1 MISFNLSNSSV
12 HVFLVFKLTLKTLL
26 TKSIAIGLFS
36 SANDLLGSVAL
47 IILPNCCKYNI
58 LELSSSGLN
67 QISPSIL
74 LTCTPSFNL
83 FITSINLI
91 LSDVCVSNFSKFLLL
106 IDLLYFPSIEL
117 NSNIENNSSS
127 DT

>member
-12 HVFLVFKLTLKTLL
+12 HVFLEFKLTLKILL

-36 SANDLLGSVAL
+36 SAKDLLGSVAL

-58 LELSSSGLN
+58 LELSSSALN

-83 FITSINLI
+83 LITSINFI

-127 DT
+127 NT

>member
-58 LELSSSGLN
+58 LEFSSNGLN
-67 QISPSIL
+67 HINPFTP
-74 LTCTPSFNL
+74 LT
-83 FITSINLI
+83 
-91 LSDVCVSNFSKFLLL
+91 
-106 IDLLYFPSIEL
+106 
-117 NSNIENNSSS
+117 
-127 DT
+127 